1 MDSRLRRASDGLL
14 SAVKEASSDPLHSG
28 GHRSPLLTYKTEPG
42 ARIDNFTL
50 KLGFIVKET
59 LKFFNT
65 CFFLFH
71 RSFFYLCN

>member
-14 SAVKEASSDPLHSG
+14 SAVREASSDLSASG

-42 ARIDNFTL
+42 ARIDNFRL
-50 KLGFIVKET
+50 RLGFIVKET
-59 LKFFNT
+59 LKCVDT

>member
-14 SAVKEASSDPLHSG
+14 SAVKEASSDPSASG

-42 ARIDNFTL
+42 ARIDNFIL

-59 LKFFNT
+59 LKFVNT